1 MSIYEANTLKSAA
14 LLCTVNELFNKE
26 LIKPIIYKN
35 IKKNKVLR
43 TQLNQGNKRVIE
55 QETIAES
62 N

>member
-1 MSIYEANTLKSAA
+1 MSIYKANTLKSAA

-43 TQLNQGNKRVIE
+43 TQLSQGNKRVIE
-55 QETIAES
+55 LETIAES

>member
-1 MSIYEANTLKSAA
+1 MSIYKANTLKPAA